1 MSASPYALPAFR
13 RYWLTRVCT
22 IMAFQMQ
29 AVALGWQVYAWHH
42 RAMDLAWV
50 GLISFMPAVL
60 LVLWI
65 GQAADHFERRVVVI
79 SCQSISLL
87 LALGL
92 ATLTLLGH
100 TDARLLWAFIFFL
113 GCAKA
118 FESPALA
125 AMLPELVSTEH
136 LPRALGASS
145 AAMQVAVIG
154 GPALGGLLYAL
165 SPAAVYTCA
174 AGLYL
179 AAMLALAPL
188 RTPQRPGTTPPT
200 LAHML
205 AGIRYIWER
214 RILLGTLSL
223 DLFAVLLGGAT
234 ALLPMVA
241 HDILQAGPLGLGLL
255 RSAPAAGALLVSLW
269 LSRHSLRHG
278 GLWMFAAVAGFGV
291 CTIIF
296 GLSHSLALSMVALA
310 AAGGSD
316 MISVVIR
323 SAMVQLETPDA
334 MRGRVSAVNFL
345 FIGTSN
351 QLGEF
356 ESGLTAAWLGAERAI
371 ILGGIGS
378 LLIAALWY
386 QLFPEMRR
394 HSGQVATQE

>member
-1 MSASPYALPAFR
+1 MTAPTLTPFR
-13 RYWLTRVCT
+13 RFWLTRVCT

-29 AVALGWQVYAWHH
+29 AVALGWQVYALHH

-60 LVLWI
+60 LMLVI
-65 GQAADHFERRVVVI
+65 GQAADHFERRKLAMACQAL
-79 SCQSISLL
+79 SCL
-87 LALGL
+87 LAIGL
-92 ATLTLLGH
+92 AWHSRSAAPGRDILFTFIFLLGS
-100 TDARLLWAFIFFL
+100 
-113 GCAKA
+113 AKA

-125 AMLPELVSTEH
+125 ALLPELVDSTQ
-136 LPRALGASS
+136 LPRAISASS
-145 AAMQVAVIG
+145 AAMQVAVIA

-165 SPAAVYTCA
+165 SPAAVYITAASLYVCA
-174 AGLYL
+174 LI
-179 AAMLALAPL
+179 ALSPL
-188 RTPQRPGTTPPT
+188 RRPRLRASTPPRWHT
-200 LAHML
+200 ML
-205 AGIRYIWER
+205 AGIRYIWAR

-241 HDILQAGPLGLGLL
+241 HDILHAGPLGLGLL

-269 LSRHSLRHG
+269 LSRHTLQHAGR
-278 GLWMFAAVAGFGV
+278 WMFVAVAGFGV
-291 CTIIF
+291 CTIVF
-296 GLSHSLALSMVALA
+296 GLSHHMSLSLLALA

-323 SAMVQLETPDA
+323 SAMVQLETPDE

-356 ESGLTAAWLGAERAI
+356 ESGVTAAWLGAEPAI
-371 ILGGIGS
+371 VLGGLGS
-378 LLIAALWY
+378 LLIAGLWY
-386 QLFPEMRR
+386 RYFPEMHRYP
-394 HSGQVATQE
+394 GVTTQE

>member
-1 MSASPYALPAFR
+1 MNAPAFAPFR
-13 RYWLTRVCT
+13 RFWITRVCT

-29 AVALGWQVYAWHH
+29 AVALGWQVYALHH

-60 LVLWI
+60 LMLII
-65 GQAADHFERRVVVI
+65 GQAADHFERRKLAMTCQVV
-79 SCQSISLL
+79 SCL

-92 ATLTLLGH
+92 AWHSRSAPPGRDLLF
-100 TDARLLWAFIFFL
+100 AFIFLL
-113 GCAKA
+113 GSAKA

-125 AMLPELVSTEH
+125 AMLPELVDAEH
-136 LPRALGASS
+136 LPRAISASS
-145 AAMQVAVIG
+145 AAMQVAVIA
-154 GPALGGLLYAL
+154 GPALGGLLYAVA
-165 SPAAVYTCA
+165 PAAVYIGA
-174 AGLYL
+174 ASLYL
-179 AAMLALAPL
+179 GAITAIAPL
-188 RTPQRPGTTPPT
+188 RRPRQRVSAPPRWHT
-200 LAHML
+200 ML

-241 HDILQAGPLGLGLL
+241 HDILRAGPLGLGLL
-255 RSAPAAGALLVSLW
+255 RSAPAAGALIVSLW
-269 LSRHSLRHG
+269 LSRHTLRHAG
-278 GLWMFAAVAGFGV
+278 RWMFVAVGGFGV
-291 CTIIF
+291 CTIVF
-296 GLSHSLALSMVALA
+296 GLSHSMPLSLLALAT
-310 AAGGSD
+310 AGASD

-323 SAMVQLETPDA
+323 SAMVQLETPND

-356 ESGLTAAWLGAERAI
+356 ESGVTAACLGAEKAI
-371 ILGGIGS
+371 VLGGLGS

-386 QLFPEMRR
+386 RYFPEMHRY
-394 HSGQVATQE
+394 SGTTTQA